1 MPVKEK
7 CLIID
12 GNNLLYSSYHVSL
25 KLPWKMKKG
34 TMFFFLRVIISILKK
49 GNYQKLLVTFDGGGT
64 NFRKT
69 LFPEYKAQ
77 RVSMP
82 DELWE
87 QMEEIKSLLKK
98 ININYIQLINCEADD
113 VIASFV
119 SQMTKIYPHI
129 TFDILTRDKDLLQLL
144 NENINILKY
153 NNRKPIIYTYNHF
166 LNEYNFSPQ
175 NFVDYLSLLGDNVDN
190 ILGVRGIGPVSTKN
204 LINQF
209 QTVENIYQEINSLP
223 KNYKILLENKQ
234 NLVLD
239 NKKLVSLEKDIPL
252 PINIYQESD
261 FNWEQWKDNK
271 ELRKFCLDNKFM
283 SVIKLLN

>member
-87 QMEEIKSLLKK
+87 QMEEIKSLLKN
-98 ININYIQLINCEADD
+98 ININYIQLINYEADD

-119 SQMTKIYPHI
+119 SQMTKNYPHI

-153 NNRKPIIYTYNHF
+153 NNRKPIIYTYTHF

-175 NFVDYLSLLGDNVDN
+175 NFVDYLSLLGDNIDN
-190 ILGVRGIGPVSTKN
+190 ILGVKGIGPVSAKN

-209 QTVENIYQEINSLP
+209 QTAENIYQEINSLP

-283 SVIKLLN
+283 SVINLLN